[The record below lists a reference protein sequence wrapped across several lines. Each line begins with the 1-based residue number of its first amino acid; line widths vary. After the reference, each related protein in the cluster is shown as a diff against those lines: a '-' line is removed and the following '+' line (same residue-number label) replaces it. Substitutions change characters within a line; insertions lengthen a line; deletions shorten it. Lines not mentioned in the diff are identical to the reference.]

1 MSRSLVAA
9 LLALALLAPASGL
22 VLPTGHLPDAGAQAV
37 TGHLPDA
44 GAQVATGVQAAGAAK
59 ADLLRERGLR
69 GRAGPDRQAAYDRL
83 RRARL
88 TPLALRG
95 AQGGEVAFLVEVAA
109 DPPARQRGLM
119 GRTRLAADEGMLFAF
134 PDDTDGGFWMKDTHI
149 PLSIAFV
156 AADGEVLRIMDMD
169 PCEADPCPVYR
180 PGVTYRYAL
189 EVNQGAFEP
198 AGVGPGWHAAIPD
211 DLPEPR

>member
-1 MSRSLVAA
+1 MSRPVVAV

-22 VLPTGHLPDAGAQAV
+22 VLPTGHLPDAGAQA
-37 TGHLPDA
+37 A
-44 GAQVATGVQAAGAAK
+44 GADK

-88 TPLALRG
+88 TPLAMRG
-95 AQGGEVAFLVEVAA
+95 PEGGEVVFLVEVAA

-119 GRTRLAADEGMLFAF
+119 GRTRLAADEGMLFSF

-198 AGVGPGWHAAIPD
+198 AGPGWHLAIPD

>member
-1 MSRSLVAA
+1 MSRPVVAV
-9 LLALALLAPASGL
+9 LLALALVAPASRL
-22 VLPTGHLPDAGAQAV
+22 VLPARDLPEADVRTAG
-37 TGHLPDA
+37 
-44 GAQVATGVQAAGAAK
+44 AAGAEAGK
-59 ADLLRERGLR
+59 ADHLRERGLR
-69 GRAGPDRQAAYDRL
+69 RAGPDRQAAYDRL

-88 TPLALRG
+88 TPLGLQG
-95 AQGGEVAFLVEVAA
+95 PEGGEVAFLVEVAA

-189 EVNQGAFEP
+189 EVNQGAFDP
-198 AGVGPGWHAAIPD
+198 ADPGWHLAIPD